1 MRRLLAVLMTAL
13 LVTSAAGAAM
23 VIGAPAMQDDDDLS
37 FDEVDDGIL
46 LTGIASDSEDG
57 LSQMRVRSTLDEDVT
72 LSYRVA
78 GSDETGTVT
87 AKAGQDTFFN
97 VETSG
102 PTTVVL
108 MYDGQNVETKNANT
122 QSEKDLGELNVG
134 TVDDGIL
141 LTGICSDSED
151 GLSQMRVRSSLDQNV
166 TLDYRVAGSDETG
179 TVEAVAGEDVFFNVE
194 TNEDGPTTV
203 VLMYDGQ
210 NVETKN
216 ANTVS
221 ECDLGEENPP
231 TLDEVNDGILLTGI
245 CSDSEDGLSQ
255 MRVRSSLDQNV
266 TLDYRVAGS
275 DETGTVEAVAG
286 EDVFF
291 NVNTSGP
298 TTVVL
303 MYEGENVETKNANTV
318 SECDL
323 GEPNVD
329 TEDITLTAI
338 CTDTEDDLA
347 KYRVTNENDVA
358 VDVSY
363 DIYGTDVNGT
373 LSVDANS
380 TAFFTVPTADDG
392 SATVRLFYEDEQIDV
407 KASNTQ
413 SDCDLGMENPAGVSI
428 EYTCS
433 VDGADATVTND
444 NDVPVTI
451 EVTGDASLNRTIE
464 AGGTVSFE
472 NVANGEYNVTTLVDG
487 TVVGEETVVI
497 DCEADDGDDGMDDGD
512 DSDDSDDGM
521 DDGDDGQD
529 DGQDG
534 DVGDGEDMPA
544 YQIDV
549 AAGDVIETLGVDGDD
564 EDDAPDFYGTQG
576 RLLQAQTVL
585 ADGTVTGSHMVP
597 GENVTKS
604 LAGCHV
610 SYTPVSYDGE
620 SGEVTLTVSVSD
632 DADCEGVTLT
642 LAGYELPGD
651 DTTFVRANADG
662 QELVAYETVTLDAGD
677 SGTVVIDLDGE
688 SEA

>member
-1 MRRLLAVLMTAL
+1 MTAL